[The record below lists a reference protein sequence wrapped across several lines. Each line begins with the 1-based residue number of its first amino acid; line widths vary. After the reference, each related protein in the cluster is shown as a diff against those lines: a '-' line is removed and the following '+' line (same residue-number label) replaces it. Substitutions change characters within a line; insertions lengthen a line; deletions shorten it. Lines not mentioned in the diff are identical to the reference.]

1 MLVYEKILNILGG
14 IPTIQRQR
22 ELNEMNELVSNRYEL
37 LVTALS
43 GTIAG

>member
-1 MLVYEKILNILGG
+1 MLLYEKVLA
-14 IPTIQRQR
+14 TIQRQR
-22 ELNEMNELVSNRYEL
+22 EFNQKNDVTSDRYEL